1 MNELNSFS
9 WQMSTMHTQRKTGSW
24 ENRDHN
30 IVLAAVRLYE
40 RVCWQGHLA
49 RLTAWL
55 RRRPFQLFDLET
67 VKQQCQISNQHHAGT
82 LSVPVKQ
89 IRGSDDR
96 CHDFDYGFHPRQSH
110 SRQKWLSV
118 AMTHL
123 AGDPL
128 PPVDLVQVSGV
139 YFVRDGHHRISV
151 ARALGQQEIEAV
163 VTVWQVTG
171 SLPWEPAT
179 IENGMGWGASVT

>member
-1 MNELNSFS
+1 MT
-9 WQMSTMHTQRKTGSW
+9 TMHAHQSTGSW
-24 ENRDHN
+24 GNRDQT
-30 IVLAAVRLYE
+30 IVLKALKLYE
-40 RVCWQGHLA
+40 RVCWHGRFA
-49 RLTAWL
+49 RLFAWL
-55 RRRPFQLFDLET
+55 RQRPFQLFDLET
-67 VKQQCQISNQHHAGT
+67 VMQQCQISNQHHAGC
-82 LSVPVKQ
+82 LSVPLNQ

-96 CHDFDYGFHPRQSH
+96 SHDFDAGFHPRQSH

-151 ARALGQQEIEAV
+151 VRAMGQQEIEAV
-163 VTVWQVTG
+163 VTAWQVVG
-171 SLPWEPAT
+171 PLPWESVRA
-179 IENGMGWGASVT
+179 ENGMRWGAPVT